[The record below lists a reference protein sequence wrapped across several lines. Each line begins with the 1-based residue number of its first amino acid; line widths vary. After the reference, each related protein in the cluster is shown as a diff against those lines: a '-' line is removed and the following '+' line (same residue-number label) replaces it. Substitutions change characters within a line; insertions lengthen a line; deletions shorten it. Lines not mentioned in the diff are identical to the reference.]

1 MGGYTAAKNTPYAA
15 VSLNKYGIKTATPA
29 PTPIPDQ
36 IEQYSLISGS
46 AMKCETTSGTHSVTV
61 VNPLKIDL
69 VVRTCDKYDP
79 VSGAPCTGNMLKPNH
94 YIDCPQNIA
103 AGASTTFSFNGDTQ
117 YIAFTDAAAHTEVN
131 EMWPSPVG
139 EWPKSY
145 TVKPAAVSVA
155 FDICDPAG
163 TVHAFGTDGNDKGKC
178 LEIDFGGGK
187 GQSHFWQ
194 KDGWKYSSNKVWS
207 DGKCDRTAFPTVS
220 SFTKDFGGWTAAKNS
235 DQVPSC
241 GNVNFTKYNPAA
253 KVEAEFFFTGVP
265 SMFVHQIVTSPGDHC
280 LEITIPGGAGSPF
293 WKANSWKYSAPDRP
307 EWKTGACDHTKWD
320 EVDSTTEN
328 YDGYT
333 AAKNTPYA
341 AVSLNKY
348 GIKTATPA
356 PTPIPDQVEAVSVA
370 FDICDPTGV
379 VHAFGTD
386 GNDKGKCLEI
396 TFGGGKSQSHFWQK
410 DGWKYS
416 TNKVWSDGK
425 CDRTTFPTVSSMTK
439 DFGGWT
445 AATNS
450 DQVPSCGN
458 VNFTKYNPKAVEVEA
473 KVFFTGVPSMF
484 VHQIVTS

>member
-1 MGGYTAAKNTPYAA
+1 MGRNNT
-15 VSLNKYGIKTATPA
+15 
-29 PTPIPDQ
+29 
-36 IEQYSLISGS
+36 
-46 AMKCETTSGTHSVTV
+46 MRSV
-61 VNPLKIDL
+61 LFAL
-69 VVRTCDKYDP
+69 
-79 VSGAPCTGNMLKPNH
+79 AF
-94 YIDCPQNIA
+94 
-103 AGASTTFSFNGDTQ
+103 AGL
-117 YIAFTDAAAHTEVN
+117 AAAQLSPHVGDAWESPATEYCWHS
-131 EMWPSPVG
+131 E
-139 EWPKSY
+139 
-145 TVKPAAVSVA
+145 
-155 FDICDPAG
+155 DPAG
-163 TVHAFGTDGNDKGKC
+163 HKCYEGCATRPFKNKGLAQPGVC
-178 LEIDFGGGK
+178 NPHLF
-187 GQSHFWQ
+187 
-194 KDGWKYSSNKVWS
+194 NKVTSTKNVVQCS
-207 DGKCDRTAFPTVS
+207 DGVTNVKYCAAPLYTV
-220 SFTKDFGGWTAAKNS
+220 TVTQKTLGENA
-235 DQVPSC
+235 
-241 GNVNFTKYNPAA
+241 
-253 KVEAEFFFTGVP
+253 VEVLAEASVA

-320 EVDSTTEN
+320 EVDSTTDN

-333 AAKNTPYA
+333 AAKNSPYA

-356 PTPIPDQVEAVSVA
+356 PTPIPDEVEAVSVA

-484 VHQIVTS
+484 VHQIVTSPGDHCLEITIPGGAGSPFWKANSWKYSAPDRPEWKNGACDHTKWDEVDSTTDNYDGYTAAKNSPYAAVSLNKYGIKTATPAPTPIPDQVFPL

>member
-1 MGGYTAAKNTPYAA
+1 MGLTSNT
-15 VSLNKYGIKTATPA
+15 
-29 PTPIPDQ
+29 
-36 IEQYSLISGS
+36 
-46 AMKCETTSGTHSVTV
+46 MRSV
-61 VNPLKIDL
+61 LFAL
-69 VVRTCDKYDP
+69 
-79 VSGAPCTGNMLKPNH
+79 AF
-94 YIDCPQNIA
+94 
-103 AGASTTFSFNGDTQ
+103 AGL
-117 YIAFTDAAAHTEVN
+117 AAAQLSPHVGDAWESPATEYCWHS
-131 EMWPSPVG
+131 E
-139 EWPKSY
+139 
-145 TVKPAAVSVA
+145 
-155 FDICDPAG
+155 DPAG
-163 TVHAFGTDGNDKGKC
+163 HKCYEGCATRPFKNKGLAQPGVC
-178 LEIDFGGGK
+178 NPHLF
-187 GQSHFWQ
+187 
-194 KDGWKYSSNKVWS
+194 NKVTSTKNVVQCS
-207 DGKCDRTAFPTVS
+207 DGVTNVKYCAAPLYTV
-220 SFTKDFGGWTAAKNS
+220 TVTQKTLGENA
-235 DQVPSC
+235 
-241 GNVNFTKYNPAA
+241 
-253 KVEAEFFFTGVP
+253 VEVLAEASVA

-320 EVDSTTEN
+320 EVDSTTDN

-333 AAKNTPYA
+333 AAKNSPYA

-356 PTPIPDQVEAVSVA
+356 PTPIPDEVEAVSVA

-450 DQVPSCGN
+450 DRVPSCGN
-458 VNFTKYNPKAVEVEA
+458 VNFTKYNPKAVEVELEATAVTTSCTKDSDCPGNYCMDGPDKTPPYSCHDEPTPTPPTPPPPAPTDAPNCTQAGQDDLCKITCESTCRGFQPGFKAAGCADQKYCTNPPAWA
-473 KVFFTGVPSMF
+473 KGSVCKCSSTPPAPPAPP
-484 VHQIVTS
+484 T

>member
-1 MGGYTAAKNTPYAA
+1 MGRNNT
-15 VSLNKYGIKTATPA
+15 
-29 PTPIPDQ
+29 
-36 IEQYSLISGS
+36 
-46 AMKCETTSGTHSVTV
+46 MRSV
-61 VNPLKIDL
+61 LFAL
-69 VVRTCDKYDP
+69 
-79 VSGAPCTGNMLKPNH
+79 AF
-94 YIDCPQNIA
+94 
-103 AGASTTFSFNGDTQ
+103 AGL
-117 YIAFTDAAAHTEVN
+117 AAAQLSPHVGDAWESPATEYCWHS
-131 EMWPSPVG
+131 E
-139 EWPKSY
+139 
-145 TVKPAAVSVA
+145 
-155 FDICDPAG
+155 DPAG
-163 TVHAFGTDGNDKGKC
+163 HKCYEGCATRPFKNKGLAQPGVC
-178 LEIDFGGGK
+178 NPHLF
-187 GQSHFWQ
+187 
-194 KDGWKYSSNKVWS
+194 NKVTSTKHGVQCS
-207 DGKCDRTAFPTVS
+207 DGVTNVKYCAAPLYTV
-220 SFTKDFGGWTAAKNS
+220 TVTQKTLGENA
-235 DQVPSC
+235 
-241 GNVNFTKYNPAA
+241 
-253 KVEAEFFFTGVP
+253 VEVLAEASVA

-320 EVDSTTEN
+320 EVDSTTDN

-333 AAKNTPYA
+333 AAKNSPYA

-356 PTPIPDQVEAVSVA
+356 PTPIPDEVEAVSVA

-484 VHQIVTS
+484 VHQIVTSPGDHCLEITIPGGA